1 VSRFSGAALALV
13 AAIIAS
19 AVVSGRSWAEPAPAE
34 TKGRPAPAI
43 TRIEYE
49 GTLQLEG
56 HFRRPGD
63 VHPYHSHQVYSTDG
77 HDRARLDWTTWEESD
92 PARITE
98 SFLIA
103 GDRVFHRD
111 ATDKPWCVY
120 TGVRARLG
128 RLQVWAGL
136 PFMLERAARSER
148 DAKVSLRSDGG
159 RLMSYARLQAHPRL
173 GDVRH
178 SVEYSYHAA
187 DRAPDPMKM
196 TLYMRD
202 SNWRLEQR
210 AVSSASE
217 AVAESLLQPPAD
229 LEPTPYSEEDEAL
242 GAVPPLKEIATGI
255 WSADLADIDSRTLI
269 VEFADYLAVIE
280 VAVGS
285 ANGERIVD
293 AIHRQWPGKPIRYVL
308 FSHYHPSY
316 TGGLRALIAEDATV
330 ITTPGN
336 EAFVRRLAALP
347 FTVLPDRLVRQP
359 RPPKIVTFPDRYELA
374 DSTNRLVAINYGE
387 RSQHTDEFVLFWF
400 PRQKVLFETE
410 HGWVRTNG
418 KPRAG
423 RRAKGLLA
431 WLDEQGLDVE
441 RFVQSFPMR
450 DNEATLTRKEL
461 DALVAARTP

>member
-1 VSRFSGAALALV
+1 MNSFRAVALV
-13 AAIIAS
+13 LAIT
-19 AVVSGRSWAEPAPAE
+19 AVVCPAASDPSRADPVRAE
-34 TKGRPAPAI
+34 TKDRPVPAI

-49 GTLQLEG
+49 GTLLLEG

-63 VHPYHSHQVYSTDG
+63 VQRYRSLQVCSTDG
-77 HDRARLDWTTWEESD
+77 RDRTRLDWTTWEDDHSA
-92 PARITE
+92 PVTE
-98 SFLIA
+98 TFLVV
-103 GDRVFHRD
+103 GDRVLHRD
-111 ATDKPWCVY
+111 APDKPWCVY

-128 RLQVWAGL
+128 RLQALAGL
-136 PFMLERAARSER
+136 PAMLEREVRSER
-148 DAKVSLRSDGG
+148 DTNVSLRSAGG
-159 RLMSYARLQAHPRL
+159 RLASYMRLQAHPRL
-173 GDVRH
+173 GDVH
-178 SVEYSYHAA
+178 DSVEYSYQTPGP
-187 DRAPDPMKM
+187 APDSMTM

-210 AVSSASE
+210 AKSHTSTPVSD
-217 AVAESLLQPPAD
+217 SLLTPPAV
-229 LEPTPYSEEDEAL
+229 LESAPYSEEDETI
-242 GAVPPLKEIATGI
+242 GPVPPLKAIAPGL

-293 AIHRQWPGKPIRYVL
+293 AVRRQWPGKPIRYAL

-316 TGGLRALIAEDATV
+316 TGGLRALVAEGATV
-330 ITTPGN
+330 ATTPGN
-336 EAFVRRLAALP
+336 EAFVCDVVALP
-347 FTVLPDRLVRQP
+347 FTVQPDRLARQP
-359 RPPKIVTFPDRYELA
+359 RPTKIVTFADRYELT

-410 HGWVRTNG
+410 HGWVRSNG
-418 KPRAG
+418 TLRAG

-441 RFVQSFPMR
+441 RIVQSFPMR
-450 DNEATLTRKEL
+450 DNEAMLTRKQL
-461 DALVAARTP
+461 DALVAGHAP